1 MAYVRTADAT
11 GVGSLAGP
19 KQLTCHC
26 FPCSIQVIPRVIFD
40 LFAQISA
47 ASLSPSGRREYV
59 VRCSFVQIYNEQIMD
74 LLNPSHL
81 QQAAATAAKRS
92 RTKLQSKA
100 RTGLRLRW
108 SAAREFYVE
117 NLCVLECESPE
128 QVLAHFHSGLQHKV
142 MASHRMNAASSR
154 SHCIFTLYVE
164 SFDPSENPN
173 DVLTSKLALVDL
185 AGSERVERTGAT
197 GVTLQESIGINK
209 SLFVLRQVIQA
220 LSEESNAVPAKELL
234 AKAPSDRAYIPYR
247 DSKLTSLLKDSL
259 GGNSVTLMI
268 ACISPSDASYDEN
281 LSTLVY
287 ASKAQCIANRPT
299 KNEDP
304 KTAMVHELQ
313 QEVESLRRQ
322 LSQAHATI
330 LSFQQTMPPALPA
343 PTSETA
349 KKEERPSTDE
359 PLAETLP
366 GALHS
371 ETNEKPPAPRREPST
386 TTKQL
391 KWNVIENV
399 DMIKQL
405 YATEK
410 QLSERVRS
418 QAERIDGLQYETRVL
433 NVENQSLREKME
445 VLEYLVA
452 TVQPATQDHDNN
464 EDEEQDIPEYGVL
477 GKQSTP
483 FPVPTAERIRR
494 ALRHKAST
502 SLTPTSSK
510 RKSKIAPHVES
521 SNHSSGSRRE
531 PESTGLLSVRGSRGD
546 CACNQTHVSLV
557 AAFRAERPLGRRQ
570 ADQARSSDSS
580 ASATLSAS
588 VHGHERQPAALAA
601 AQHDRIHSLHAAPA
615 HDQQRP
621 RAR

>member
-1 MAYVRTADAT
+1 M
-11 GVGSLAGP
+11 
-19 KQLTCHC
+19 
-26 FPCSIQVIPRVIFD
+26 
-40 LFAQISA
+40 
-47 ASLSPSGRREYV
+47 

-81 QQAAATAAKRS
+81 QQAKRS
-92 RTKLQSKA
+92 RTKHHSKA

-164 SFDPSENPN
+164 SFDPSDNPN

-234 AKAPSDRAYIPYR
+234 IKAPNDRAYIPYR
-247 DSKLTSLLKDSL
+247 DSKLTSLLKESL

-268 ACISPSDASYDEN
+268 ACISPSDASFDEN

-304 KTAMVHELQ
+304 KTALVHELQ
-313 QEVESLRRQ
+313 QEVECLRRQ
-322 LSQAHATI
+322 LNQAHTTI
-330 LSFQQTMPPALPA
+330 LSFQQLTPAHSA
-343 PTSETA
+343 IATDT
-349 KKEERPSTDE
+349 KMEERRSTAVPE
-359 PLAETLP
+359 AKTLP
-366 GALHS
+366 GALPS
-371 ETNEKPPAPRREPST
+371 EPNEKPQARRET
-386 TTKQL
+386 NTTKQL

-405 YATEK
+405 YSTEK

-418 QAERIDGLQYETRVL
+418 QAERMDALQYETRVL

-452 TVQPATQDHDNN
+452 TGQSAAQGVSNN
-464 EDEEQDIPEYGVL
+464 EDEGQEPSEIPEYGAVS
-477 GKQSTP
+477 KQSL
-483 FPVPTAERIRR
+483 PVPTAERIRR
-494 ALRHKAST
+494 ALRHKVSVTA
-502 SLTPTSSK
+502 TPTSSK
-510 RKSKIAPHVES
+510 RKSKIAPHTDK
-521 SNHSSGSRRE
+521 SNQSSGSGRE
-531 PESTGLLSVRGSRGD
+531 PENTGLLSVRELHLVQADVTKLTRRLLQLSELKDLLAGGKQTKRVPMAPRTAPQSTD
-546 CACNQTHVSLV
+546 ITSISNNQQPSLPRSTTASILSTLRQRTTTSV
-557 AAFRAERPLGRRQ
+557 LEQGRPLWNLSGSVTRLSRPFGCC
-570 ADQARSSDSS
+570 RS
-580 ASATLSAS
+580 A
-588 VHGHERQPAALAA
+588 GGALR
-601 AQHDRIHSLHAAPA
+601 AQSTAPSQSHAP
-615 HDQQRP
+615 
-621 RAR
+621 